1 MRTNVAFQQK
11 SGLHHFLLAF
21 SSAKKKKLIK
31 KIKNLRI
38 NTILDL
44 KKNSK

>member
-21 SSAKKKKLIK
+21 SSAKKNNNK
-31 KIKNLRI
+31 KNLKLKNKYNFR
-38 NTILDL
+38 L
-44 KKNSK
+44 KKEL

>member
-21 SSAKKKKLIK
+21 SSAKKKK

-44 KKNSK
+44 KKEL

>member
-21 SSAKKKKLIK
+21 SSAKKKK
-31 KIKNLRI
+31 IKNLRI

-44 KKNSK
+44 KKEL

>member
-21 SSAKKKKLIK
+21 SSAKKK
-31 KIKNLRI
+31 IKNLRI

-44 KKNSK
+44 KKEL

>member
-11 SGLHHFLLAF
+11 SGLHHFLF
-21 SSAKKKKLIK
+21 SILFCKKKK

-44 KKNSK
+44 KKEL